1 MAKSTGNV
9 VDLETAI
16 AKYGGMPLRLLFLR
30 AHYRAPIEYSAELVE
45 EAAEAY
51 RRIVRF
57 LERARPE
64 GADPDP
70 AYLDRF
76 REAMDDDFGT
86 PEAVAVVFDA
96 VREGN
101 RLLDAGEDASHI
113 AATVAEL
120 IEVLGITVEAA
131 SDDAGLD
138 REAVESI
145 ARDFDVA
152 PGSDVIETLDRLLEA
167 RTAAR
172 ENRDFQTAD
181 AIRDRLA
188 AVGIAVEDKADGSR
202 WVRT

>member
-1 MAKSTGNV
+1 
-9 VDLETAI
+9 
-16 AKYGGMPLRLLFLR
+16 
-30 AHYRAPIEYSAELVE
+30 
-45 EAAEAY
+45 
-51 RRIVRF
+51 
-57 LERARPE
+57 
-64 GADPDP
+64 
-70 AYLDRF
+70 
-76 REAMDDDFGT
+76 
-86 PEAVAVVFDA
+86 DA

-120 IEVLGITVEAA
+120 IEVLGITVEAP

-152 PGSDVIETLDRLLEA
+152 PGTDVIETLDRLLEA

-172 ENRDFQTAD
+172 ENRDVQPAD
-181 AIRDRLA
+181 AIGDRLA